1 MSSASVPYCR
11 ESWTPLAVRS
21 SDVQAPLPQ
30 PNWANDPCTTVAPQL
45 VSLQW
50 RDAYDPSS
58 VQFGEMA
65 YLDLLGTT
73 FFLVYGPDG
82 YAHNRDCVRLLR
94 HFEVVRTLSLVLAYM
109 LEDVEDLGEPHY
121 LMEDM
126 TRLPYVTFLT
136 LLLIA
141 NGHSFGASSFH
152 VLRMCTSIRKLMLIC
167 TSCLDLEAETACA
180 SGCFCDQPPNWKT
193 EELVLNRL
201 QEVEISYLAGTEH
214 DFALVKRLFS
224 WATALKTMTI
234 RGVPRVQKPRG

>member
-1 MSSASVPYCR
+1 
-11 ESWTPLAVRS
+11 
-21 SDVQAPLPQ
+21 
-30 PNWANDPCTTVAPQL
+30 
-45 VSLQW
+45 
-50 RDAYDPSS
+50 
-58 VQFGEMA
+58 MA

-234 RGVPRVQKPRG
+234 SFHRSITKSMDKEFCQRILGFSKPDICVKFYVYHCFWKKVLYVPED